1 MSNSKERETESF
13 RCSSCG
19 KVYKSQKTNFLSS
32 NSILYSA
39 NNGYITICRV
49 CTERFYLQLV
59 EQYGG
64 SIELAIKHCC
74 SMFDWFYAEEIVNAT
89 KSAGNSASRI
99 SLYPSR
105 MNMAQYKSKGSSY
118 LDTIFRDRKVEL
130 EKLEQTDADPISATE
145 PETTISE
152 ETKRLFGSGHSNA
165 DYIFLQREY
174 DDWTSRHE
182 CETKAQEEL
191 FKAISL
197 AQLTMQKAQ
206 IGGDI
211 KEIES
216 SAKTFQS
223 LLDSLNI
230 TPKKKT
236 GSVLGDTET
245 FGTLIKKL
253 ENDRPVSDLDPEWDD
268 VDGIKKYIDTWFLGH
283 LCNLVDIHNDVEEQ
297 YRAELAKYT
306 VVPPLREELYGT
318 GETSILDKFS
328 KSKSSEGEEDD

>member
-1 MSNSKERETESF
+1 MSNSKERKAENYL
-13 RCSSCG
+13 CSACG

-32 NSILYSA
+32 NSALYAA
-39 NNGYITICRV
+39 NNGYVAICRV
-49 CTERFYLQLV
+49 CTEKYYLQLV
-59 EQYGG
+59 EHYGG
-64 SIELAIKHCC
+64 SVELAIKHCC

-89 KSAGNSASRI
+89 KAAGNSASRI

-105 MNMAQYKSKGSSY
+105 MNMAQYKNKGSSY
-118 LDTIFRDRKVEL
+118 LDTISREQKAQFER
-130 EKLEQTDADPISATE
+130 LEQTDADSSSVIE
-145 PETTISE
+145 PETIISE
-152 ETKRLFGSGHSNA
+152 ETKRFFGSGHSNA
-165 DYIFLQREY
+165 DYSFLQREY
-174 DDWTSRHE
+174 ADWTSRHE

-236 GSVLGDTET
+236 GNVLGDTET

-253 ENDRPVSDLDPEWDD
+253 ENDRPVSDPDPEWAD
-268 VDGIKKYIDTWFLGH
+268 VDGIKRYVDTWFLGH
-283 LCNLVDIHNDVEEQ
+283 LCNLVDIHNDNEAQ
-297 YRAELAKYT
+297 YLAELDKFT
-306 VVPPLREELYGT
+306 VVPPQREELYGT

-328 KSKSSEGEEDD
+328 KSKSGEGDEDD

>member
-1 MSNSKERETESF
+1 MENFK
-13 RCSSCG
+13 CSSCG
-19 KVYKSQKTNFLSS
+19 KVHKSQKGNFLAS
-32 NSILYSA
+32 NSALFES
-39 NNGYITICRV
+39 NNGYTTTCRV
-49 CTERFYLQLV
+49 CIERHYLKLI

-64 SIELAIKHCC
+64 SVELAIRHCC
-74 SMFDWFYAEEIVNAT
+74 GMFDWFYSEDIVAAT
-89 KSAGNSASRI
+89 KTAGKSASRI

-105 MNMAQYKSKGSSY
+105 MNMAQFKSKGSSY
-118 LDTIFRDRKVEL
+118 ADTIVLDQKALF
-130 EKLEQTDADPISATE
+130 EKLEQICADGSVSEEAITAA
-145 PETTISE
+145 PETV
-152 ETKRLFGSGHSNA
+152 RFFGSGHSNT
-165 DYIFLQREY
+165 DYEFLQREY
-174 DDWTSRHE
+174 EDWTSRHE

-211 KEIES
+211 KEIET

-230 TPKKKT
+230 TPKKKS
-236 GSVLGDTET
+236 GSVLNDTET

-253 ENDRPVSDLDPEWDD
+253 ENEKPVCDPDPTWAD
-268 VDGIKKYIDTWFLGH
+268 VDNIKKYIDTWFLGH

-297 YRAELAKYT
+297 YREELAKFT
-306 VVPPLREELYGT
+306 VAPPQREELYGS

-328 KSKSSEGEEDD
+328 KNKPGGDDEQD